1 VREKSGNPGKSGRA
15 KVRTFEIEV
24 ARADEGVWTATS
36 VAVPGLNI
44 EGDSFEQAI
53 AEARVWA
60 PELLRANG
68 VLAADEAVEL
78 VFSREGERLAVE

>member
-1 VREKSGNPGKSGRA
+1 
-15 KVRTFEIEV
+15 
-24 ARADEGVWTATS
+24 VWTATS
-36 VAVPGLNI
+36 LALPGLHI
-44 EGDSFEQAI
+44 QGDSFEQAI